1 MFIGFGGGLIGPGTP
16 VVQFIFPNT
25 TGAWLTL
32 IGLLITVILYVR
44 KVPGALI
51 ISILLT
57 AAIGLIIGFTEFP
70 DSFTATPSFATLG
83 DFDLGNVF
91 STLGSSPQR

>member
-1 MFIGFGGGLIGPGTP
+1 M
-16 VVQFIFPNT
+16 
-25 TGAWLTL
+25 TL

-70 DSFTATPSFATLG
+70 TLSPP
-83 DFDLGNVF
+83 LRASPPWEI
-91 STLGSSPQR
+91 STWAMCSRLWGSSPQR